1 MQIGDVSKI
10 TGIPISTLRY
20 YDKNGLL
27 SVNRTDGGIRVF
39 DKEDLEAL
47 RIINCLKN
55 SGMKICEIKQFMDW
69 CSEGDS
75 TIEKRY
81 NMFCEQEENIK
92 KEISKLEDTLKLIKF
107 KKWYYS
113 VALKDGSTFNI
124 KNMDVSLYPDD
135 IREIYE
141 KTHFI

>member
-10 TGIPISTLRY
+10 TGISISTLRY
-20 YDKNGLL
+20 YDRNGLL
-27 SVNRTDGGIRVF
+27 SVNRTNGGIRVF
-39 DKEDLEAL
+39 SKNDLEAL

-69 CSEGDS
+69 CLEGDS
-75 TIEKRY
+75 TIDKRY

-92 KEISKLEDTLKLIKF
+92 NEISKLEDTLKLIRF

-113 VALKDGSTFNI
+113 IALKDGSTSNI
-124 KNMDVSLYPDD
+124 KNMDVSMYPD
-135 IREIYE
+135 EIKKLYE
-141 KTHFI
+141 ETH